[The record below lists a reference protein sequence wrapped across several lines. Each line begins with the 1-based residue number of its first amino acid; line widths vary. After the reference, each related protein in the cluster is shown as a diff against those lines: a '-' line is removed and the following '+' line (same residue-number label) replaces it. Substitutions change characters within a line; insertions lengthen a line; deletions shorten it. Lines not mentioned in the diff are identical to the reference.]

1 MFERINDAP
10 RADTYQMM
18 TDAGRPPVMEF
29 AAVDIQYGSG
39 LTVIRDFN
47 LRVDEGEIISLV
59 GPSGVG
65 KSTLMSAMAGLVPV
79 TGGTIKC
86 LGQTVQGVNRMVG
99 YITQRDT
106 LLPWRT
112 AAQNIELP
120 LAIAGF
126 VRKERAALVSEW
138 IDIIGLQNFG
148 NYYPAQLSG
157 GMRQRV
163 ALARTLITSPRIVLL
178 DEPFGA
184 LDAML
189 RIRLQQELLQIW
201 QRDRPTMIL
210 VTHDLSEAV
219 ALSDRVIVMSGSPG
233 RISRLETIDL
243 DRPRDVPML
252 RFDVKFN
259 QLCEDLWAALSGS
272 GDTGK

>member
-1 MFERINDAP
+1 
-10 RADTYQMM
+10 
-18 TDAGRPPVMEF
+18 MEF
-29 AAVDIQYGSG
+29 AGVDIQYGSG

-47 LRVDEGEIISLV
+47 LRVDQGEIVSLV

-79 TGGTIKC
+79 TGGAISC
-86 LGQTVQGVNRMVG
+86 LGEPVQGVNRKVG

-120 LAIAGF
+120 LSIAGLG
-126 VRKERAALVSEW
+126 RKDRTARVAEW
-138 IDIIGLQNFG
+138 IEIIGLKKFE

-163 ALARTLITSPRIVLL
+163 ALARTLVTSPSIVLL

-201 QRDRPTMIL
+201 QRDRPTMIM

-219 ALSDRVIVMSGSPG
+219 ALSDRVVVLSGSPG
-233 RISRLETIDL
+233 RISRLKTIDL
-243 DRPRDVPML
+243 TRPRDAATL

-259 QLCEDLWAALSGS
+259 QLCEDLWGALSYS
-272 GDTGK
+272 DDQPK